1 MRILHVLFTVLLL
14 LALAF
19 STFSCTSKSGK
30 LAEQREMAAIEAK
43 LDAELEAQKQMEI
56 ERGYD
61 AVIIIYADASYKML
75 NDSVVMRVEDNVFFH
90 KRPAPKGMKNTSA
103 FRYYRVF

>member
-1 MRILHVLFTVLLL
+1 MKSLITFISFVVLL
-14 LALAF
+14 ACI
-19 STFSCTSKSGK
+19 SCSSKSGK
-30 LAEQREMAAIEAK
+30 LAEQRELAAIEAK